1 MERYI
6 RDKLSFY
13 INLLVCCIFIWIV
26 VTSLYECT
34 FIQKVTFSRDI
45 PMSSTWRSEWSVSS
59 YSISL
64 AVSVFGL
71 QHASQLE
78 IRNKMKAAIFD
89 VLDCMLLVG
98 IRSITADN
106 SNKMNNMTLYH
117 QTRTLGQ
124 QPDSNTAYVWGKVVR
139 PVVSA
144 ATTHYALCNSQLP
157 LLHHVLK

>member
-1 MERYI
+1 M
-6 RDKLSFY
+6 
-13 INLLVCCIFIWIV
+13 
-26 VTSLYECT
+26 
-34 FIQKVTFSRDI
+34 
-45 PMSSTWRSEWSVSS
+45 SS

-78 IRNKMKAAIFD
+78 IKNKMKAAIFD

-98 IRSITADN
+98 IRSIIADN

-117 QTRTLGQ
+117 QTRTLCQ

-144 ATTHYALCNSQLP
+144 ATTHYALCNSQP
-157 LLHHVLK
+157 HLLHHILYNK